1 MPNTMLRNSIGIG
14 AIVLALGWIVAP
26 AGADYHDEESQ
37 KAEEEYQAG
46 IKAAEKAAA
55 EEAAKEAAKA
65 NRPSALV
72 ESVTSASGVQLQAF
86 DYVYPGSVIE
96 LGDGGSIV
104 LSYLESCIVET
115 IRGGRVQVGERASEV
130 EGGTIEKSQAPCE
143 GNQVATTESTQ
154 EAAGTAYRVAAF
166 AGQDWAERTIKSDR
180 PIFKWSA
187 PPGSF
192 SAIAVV
198 SLDLDPPTVIW
209 RGVSDKTHLEYPADA
224 PKLEVGVPYEV
235 QVSLPGAPL
244 AKTAFSIDPELEG
257 AETTLSRLV
266 PIGL

>member
-1 MPNTMLRNSIGIG
+1 MRI
-14 AIVLALGWIVAP
+14 AAAALAVGFIA
-26 AGADYHDEESQ
+26 ATAQAFYHEE
-37 KAEEEYQAG
+37 KPEEEKTET
-46 IKAAEKAAA
+46 KAAPQ
-55 EEAAKEAAKA
+55 EAPRPK
-65 NRPSALV
+65 RPSALV
-72 ESVTSASGVQLQAF
+72 ESVANAPGVKLQAF
-86 DYVYPGSVIE
+86 DYVYPGWVIE
-96 LGDGGSIV
+96 LGDAGSIV
-104 LSYLESCIVET
+104 LSYLESCVVET
-115 IRGGRVQVGERASEV
+115 IQGGQVEVGDNASVV
-130 EGGTIEKSQAPCE
+130 EGGTVEKSQAPCE

-192 SAIAVV
+192 SALAVI
-198 SLDLDPPTVIW
+198 SLDLDPPKVIW
-209 RGVSDKTHLEYPADA
+209 RGVSDKTHLEYPVDA

-235 QVSLPGAPL
+235 QVSLPGAPP

-266 PIGL
+266 PIGP